1 MKRLF
6 FFVLALFLLFNIAL
20 GGLAAYGWDLFT
32 RPGPLSQD
40 KVILLAKGS
49 GLRDIAKQL
58 KSENIIHNELAFI
71 FGVRLEEK
79 GTALKAGEFSIPAG
93 LSAEEV
99 MNLLVEGKA
108 VVHSITIPE
117 GLQSREIKALI
128 AADKILV
135 GDLTEEMPE
144 GSVLPE
150 TYHFS
155 RGDSRNDVVQ
165 RMKQGMQ
172 QALASLWKLKS
183 ATTPISSVKDLVI
196 LASIVEKET
205 GQASERGKVAGVFAN
220 RLRKKMRLQSDPT
233 VIYGVTKG
241 LKDLGRS
248 ITKKDLASVNDYNT
262 YVVPALPVGPI
273 CNPGLESLKAVIN
286 PEKTKALY
294 FVADGT
300 GGHLFAN
307 SLAEHNRNVRKWRKI
322 EKQRK
327 AKQ

>member
-1 MKRLF
+1 MKRFF

-32 RPGPLSQD
+32 KAGPLQQD

-49 GLRDIAKQL
+49 GLRGIARQL
-58 KSENIIHNELAFI
+58 KSEDIIHNELAFI
-71 FGVRLEEK
+71 FGVRLSEN
-79 GTALKAGEFSIPAG
+79 GTALKAGEFNIPAG

-99 MNLLVEGKA
+99 MDLLVEGKA
-108 VVHSITIPE
+108 VVHSITVPE

-128 AADKILV
+128 AGDKILI
-135 GDLTEEMPE
+135 GELTEEMPE

-155 RGDSRNDVVQ
+155 RGDSRNDVVR
-165 RMKQGMQ
+165 RMKEAMRK
-172 QALASLWKLKS
+172 ALEELWKKKS
-183 ATTPISSVKDLVI
+183 ASTPVSSIQDLVT

-220 RLRKKMRLQSDPT
+220 RLKKKMRLQSDPT

-241 LKDLGRS
+241 QKDLGRS
-248 ITKKDLASVNDYNT
+248 ISKKDLAAVNDYNT
-262 YVVPALPVGPI
+262 YVIAALPPGPI
-273 CNPGLESLKAVIN
+273 CNPGLESLKATLA
-286 PEKTKALY
+286 PEKTRALY

-307 SLAEHNRNVRKWRKI
+307 SLTEHNRNVRKWRKI

-327 AKQ
+327 ARQ